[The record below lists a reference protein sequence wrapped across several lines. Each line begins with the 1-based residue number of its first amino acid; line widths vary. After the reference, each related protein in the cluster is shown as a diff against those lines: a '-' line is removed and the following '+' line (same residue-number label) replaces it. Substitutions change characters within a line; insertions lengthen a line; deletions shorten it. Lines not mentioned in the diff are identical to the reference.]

1 VPNHTQTS
9 LTLRLFF
16 YHPAPSLHEM
26 SVTEITPT
34 AISAATTTAAQPKAL
49 PPLQSTT
56 TTRTFRHPPYTYLHL
71 TLLQP
76 APSSQP
82 LDALTARQHIHA
94 ALTAHLGLHGAAVNV
109 DVLRTGPPATTMSSP
124 TRNGNESVVTSNEDA
139 DCWIRVPLQDET
151 VVVGALAT
159 WTGRNGVRWVVRGRG
174 SWLGGLR

>member
-1 VPNHTQTS
+1 MPATENHSNT
-9 LTLRLFF
+9 
-16 YHPAPSLHEM
+16 
-26 SVTEITPT
+26 VTDV
-34 AISAATTTAAQPKAL
+34 TTTTQSRPH
-49 PPLQSTT
+49 PLTDSST

-76 APSSQP
+76 ESNAPQP

-109 DVLRTGPPATTMSSP
+109 DVLRTGPPATKAWPPSPAAANNDGDSNADSS
-124 TRNGNESVVTSNEDA
+124 EDT
-139 DCWIRVPLQDET
+139 DCWIRVPSQDEN